1 MVQSGTTKKIFDGR
15 FEIVGIVGRGSQSVV
30 YHAQNALSP
39 DNHVALKVLVNHGKS
54 QSAAQLGE
62 RLRKEALAMVAAR
75 HRYVIRIEDFHSL
88 DSLCYLSMEYAP
100 EGDLRKYV
108 SSRQGKLPPAQAEKF
123 FLQVVEALCAVHKSG
138 IIHRDIKPDNI
149 LVLNDREIRL
159 GDFGTAVLPGD
170 DASIA
175 ELQKGVG
182 TFAYMAPEV
191 LEGTEYQ
198 EAADIYSLGVTFYEL
213 LTGKHPFDGVPLMEQ
228 LKVRRT
234 ENLKPIQEILPSL
247 SRKFSQILMKC
258 LSFKKEDRP
267 RSAEEIL
274 EFMSGVAP
282 AEPVTP
288 SLAKKVEVISEP
300 PPQKPK
306 AIQVPPPISR
316 KPTEEFSLSS
326 PAPVTA
332 QPITQPIP
340 PAPVAPPP
348 PLKMP
353 IEVPAPKPVQ
363 SQLRSDLLNVKPSL
377 TTPTSSVTKPVI
389 PSAPAKEVDADVKDA
404 VRDII
409 SGKAQPKKQAGPK
422 VDIPAA
428 KRIPG
433 AGIIFILMLL
443 AAYWR
448 FGGFSSQNEITQ
460 EPQARMRIEDPEV
473 ESQVPSSDE
482 PLVPKTESGKIAFPL
497 LPSGMYHGEIHGLY
511 PGSHH
516 SLTLI
521 SFADRKRLAVIVGIE
536 GFRPAVVSTE
546 GLKPGDPLKVS
557 ANGFVLHLTGQ
568 LLEDGEIVGFFK
580 NLVVRDQGE
589 WRVKQ
594 LKSVAIE

>member
-1 MVQSGTTKKIFDGR
+1 MVQSGKTKKIFDGR

-88 DSLCYLSMEYAP
+88 DALCYLSMEYAP

-108 SSRQGKLPPAQAEKF
+108 SSRLGKLPPAQAEKF

-170 DASIA
+170 DSSIA

-198 EAADIYSLGVTFYEL
+198 EPADIYSLGVTFYEL
-213 LTGKHPFDGVPLMEQ
+213 LSGKHPFDGVPLMEQ

-234 ENLKPIQEILPSL
+234 ENLKPIQEIVPNL

-258 LSFKKEDRP
+258 LAFKKEERP

-274 EFMSGVAP
+274 EFLSGAVAP
-282 AEPVTP
+282 DPVTP
-288 SLAKKVEVISEP
+288 SLSKKVEVISEP
-300 PPQKPK
+300 PPLKP
-306 AIQVPPPISR
+306 QMTPVPPPPVLPMTR
-316 KPTEEFSLSS
+316 KPTEEFSLGS
-326 PAPVTA
+326 PVTL
-332 QPITQPIP
+332 PTQTT
-340 PAPVAPPP
+340 
-348 PLKMP
+348 PLSKTFD
-353 IEVPAPKPVQ
+353 PKPVPTQ
-363 SQLRSDLLNVKPSL
+363 VRSDLLNVKPKEPTPISN
-377 TTPTSSVTKPVI
+377 TPSYVPYVPPAQPHTPTR
-389 PSAPAKEVDADVKDA
+389 EVDGDVKDA

-409 SGKAQPKKQAGPK
+409 AGKVPPKQSSKQQLKPK

-433 AGIIFILMLL
+433 AGIIFVLMLL

-448 FGGFSSQNEITQ
+448 FGGFSSSEEVKQ
-460 EPQARMRIEDPEV
+460 EPQARMRIEEPVV
-473 ESQVPSSDE
+473 ENPAPSSDE
-482 PLVPKTESGKIAFPL
+482 PLVPQAEAGTIAFPL

-511 PGSHH
+511 PGSRH

-546 GLKPGDPLKVS
+546 GLKAGDPLKVS

-568 LLEDGEIVGFFK
+568 HLEEGEIVGFFK

-594 LKSVAIE
+594 LKSVALE